1 MLPRKPRFFWAKES
15 LGKSQTRF
23 PEACHPAMSLCER
36 SLLTL
41 PIPSHTTGIT
51 THWTLLRT
59 ILLQGRIPS
68 SMSLALTHRRHAHS
82 HSSHCLALMNVRDQ
96 GRRKFLLSAEF
107 AYKQLST
114 INTGISINIKTWNTC
129 NTHVMCQQKGLLYK
143 HYALSRPQL
152 ETRTPPNCPHIQ

>member
-15 LGKSQTRF
+15 PRKKPDQVSWSLS
-23 PEACHPAMSLCER
+23 PCHVSLW
-36 SLLTL
+36 T
-41 PIPSHTTGIT
+41 IPSHTTGIT
-51 THWTLLRT
+51 THWMLLRT

-96 GRRKFLLSAEF
+96 GRRKFLLPAEF
-107 AYKQLST
+107 AYEQLST